1 MRASARAKV
10 EGFTVYSLRHYA
22 ITLWLRA
29 GVPVHVV
36 QRMAGHKHLA
46 TTARYVHLLRGDL
59 DEAAVRIGNML
70 ATASPTPTAA
80 PPSDAA

>member
-1 MRASARAKV
+1 
-10 EGFTVYSLRHYA
+10 
-22 ITLWLRA
+22 
-29 GVPVHVV
+29 
-36 QRMAGHKHLA
+36 MAGHKHLA